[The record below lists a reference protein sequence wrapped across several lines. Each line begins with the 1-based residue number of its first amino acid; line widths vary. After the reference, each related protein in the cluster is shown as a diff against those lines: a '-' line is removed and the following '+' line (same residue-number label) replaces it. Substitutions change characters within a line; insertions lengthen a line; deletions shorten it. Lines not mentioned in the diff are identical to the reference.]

1 MLAEAKV
8 FLKSMMWLAVLLLII
23 LARWSRA
30 PEEKQLIRII
40 REEQGAVFHR
50 DQSALASI
58 LVQCTTQ
65 RLVCE
70 HEEDIALL

>member
-40 REEQGAVFHR
+40 REGAVFHR
-50 DQSALASI
+50 DQSALAII